1 MTRLCFST
9 ISSPPFPYPKPPTS
23 DSINKQLTL
32 QTNDQLLPP
41 PSATMSAHTTTNPT
55 TENPSSSETRDS
67 SHPLYPKES
76 VSAAEVNTAD
86 SKVGMTSNQANST
99 TSNQPGSAE
108 AAAEKLYEE
117 RIEEEYA
124 KREGGA

>member
-1 MTRLCFST
+1 
-9 ISSPPFPYPKPPTS
+9 
-23 DSINKQLTL
+23 
-32 QTNDQLLPP
+32 
-41 PSATMSAHTTTNPT
+41 MSAHTTTNPT
-55 TENPSSSETRDS
+55 TETPSSSETS
-67 SHPLYPKES
+67 ENPLHPEES
-76 VSAAEVNTAD
+76 VSAADD
-86 SKVGMTSNQANST
+86 SKVGMTSNQSSST

>member
-1 MTRLCFST
+1 MST
-9 ISSPPFPYPKPPTS
+9 
-23 DSINKQLTL
+23 
-32 QTNDQLLPP
+32 
-41 PSATMSAHTTTNPT
+41 HTTTNPT
-55 TENPSSSETRDS
+55 TETPSSSETGGS
-67 SHPLYPKES
+67 NPMYPKES
-76 VSAAEVNTAD
+76 TSAADVSTSE
-86 SKVGMTSNQANST
+86 SKVGMTSNQASST